1 MEIFSQFWYNKG
13 GGTMINKMNTIKIF
27 GLMLLLLV
35 IFVTGCKRKSI
46 HRLLAEGKYEEA
58 ETFCEKWQGK
68 TQIDCYLI
76 IASHYNEKEKYK
88 KAAEFYDKAG
98 EYITALNLYLR
109 ADAFPEAE
117 SYCQQQTGD
126 IKIQCAAAL
135 ARRFYMKGNYEKAI
149 TYFRTANNNQMAAY
163 VMDKIPVFQLKEE
176 VAEMAKSIKEP
187 GTRTKL
193 ADIDRALRAYIYMDN
208 LKKWSH
214 GVKIKPHQRAAKLYQ
229 KALKMIETDAAP
241 DFIQEVK
248 NILSTSQWTPGTF
261 ESSDFPGAK
270 LESLIKLAKYINMTA
285 NQRKFFNQYA
295 DKTSY
300 FDEAYNQTLAHADSL
315 FETIE
320 WGRGETGKK
329 VLKNYEEDLA
339 IDINVMDYISNF
351 LQNMQIR
358 IMDIEK
364 RSKGKKKKQASEKLF
379 WDFIAVTN
387 DVLHAI
393 GEEKYEEANRML
405 TSGYQS
411 VKKKLIPEKK
421 SN

>member
-13 GGTMINKMNTIKIF
+13 GGTMINKINMIKIVS
-27 GLMLLLLV
+27 LMLLPV

-98 EYITALNLYLR
+98 ETITALNLYLR
-109 ADAFPEAE
+109 ADAFSEAE
-117 SYCQQQTGD
+117 SYCQRQTGD

-135 ARRFYMKGNYEKAI
+135 ARRFYIKGNYEKAI

-163 VMDKIPVFQLKEE
+163 VMGKIPVFQLKEK
-176 VAEMAKSIKEP
+176 VAEVAKSIKEP

-193 ADIDRALRAYIYMDN
+193 ANIDRALRAYIYMDN

-214 GVKIKPHQRAAKLYQ
+214 GVKVKPHQQAAKLYE

-241 DFIQEVK
+241 DFIQKVRK
-248 NILSTSQWTPGTF
+248 IVSTSQWTPKTL
-261 ESSDFPGAK
+261 ESLDFPGAK

-285 NQRKFFNQYA
+285 DQKKFFNQYA
-295 DKTSY
+295 DKTSF
-300 FDEAYNQTLAHADSL
+300 FDEAYNQSLSHADSL

-320 WGRGETGKK
+320 WAREETGKK
-329 VLKNYEEDLA
+329 VLKDYEEDLS
-339 IDINVMDYISNF
+339 IDINVMDYISNI
-351 LQNMQIR
+351 LQNLQIR

-364 RSKGKKKKQASEKLF
+364 SSKGKKKKQASEKLF
-379 WDFIAVTN
+379 WDFIAVAN
-387 DVLHAI
+387 EVLHAI
-393 GEEKYEEANRML
+393 GEEKYEEANQLL

-411 VKKKLIPEKK
+411 IKKQLTPDKK
-421 SN
+421 NN

>member
-1 MEIFSQFWYNKG
+1 
-13 GGTMINKMNTIKIF
+13 MINKINMIKIVS
-27 GLMLLLLV
+27 LMLLPV

-98 EYITALNLYLR
+98 ETITALNLYLR
-109 ADAFPEAE
+109 ADAFSEAE
-117 SYCQQQTGD
+117 SYCQRQTGD

-135 ARRFYMKGNYEKAI
+135 ARRFYIKGNYEKAI

-163 VMDKIPVFQLKEE
+163 VMGKIPVFQLKEK
-176 VAEMAKSIKEP
+176 VAEVAKSIKEP

-193 ADIDRALRAYIYMDN
+193 ANIDRALRAYIYMDN

-214 GVKIKPHQRAAKLYQ
+214 GVKVKPHQQAAKLYE

-241 DFIQEVK
+241 DFIQKVRK
-248 NILSTSQWTPGTF
+248 IVSTSQWTPKTL
-261 ESSDFPGAK
+261 ESLDFPGAK

-285 NQRKFFNQYA
+285 DQKKFFNQYA
-295 DKTSY
+295 DKTSF
-300 FDEAYNQTLAHADSL
+300 FDEAYNQSLSHADSL

-320 WGRGETGKK
+320 WAREETGKK
-329 VLKNYEEDLA
+329 VLKDYEEDLS
-339 IDINVMDYISNF
+339 IDINVMDYISNI
-351 LQNMQIR
+351 LQNLQIR

-364 RSKGKKKKQASEKLF
+364 SSKGKKKKQASEKLF
-379 WDFIAVTN
+379 WDFIAVAN
-387 DVLHAI
+387 EVLHAI
-393 GEEKYEEANRML
+393 GEEKYEEANQLL

-411 VKKKLIPEKK
+411 IKKQLTPDKK
-421 SN
+421 NN